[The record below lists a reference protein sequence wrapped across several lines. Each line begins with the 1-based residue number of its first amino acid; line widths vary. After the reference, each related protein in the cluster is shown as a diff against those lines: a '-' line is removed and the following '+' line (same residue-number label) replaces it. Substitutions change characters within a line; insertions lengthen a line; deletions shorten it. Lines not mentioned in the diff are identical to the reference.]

1 MEINKDKI
9 NSLKF
14 LAFVDQWDEQFD
26 SYQDA
31 KTFCS
36 YNKLNYP
43 KSEIR
48 IEIRLT
54 ETLKWDGEH
63 GEYKDHILGTI
74 NF

>member
-14 LAFVDQWDEQFD
+14 LAFIDSWDEEFD

-31 KTFCS
+31 KKFCN

-43 KSEIR
+43 ESKIR

-63 GEYKDHILGTI
+63 GEWKDHILGTI

>member
-9 NSLKF
+9 NSIKF
-14 LAFVDQWDEQFD
+14 LAFVDKWDQQFD

-31 KTFCS
+31 KNFCS

-54 ETLKWDGEH
+54 ETLKWDGGH